1 MIWQRFIMRNDL
13 NWMYQDSFQSERRYG
28 LKRIEVIKKVMVR
41 ATRVL
46 RVYVNVSCKLKIQ
59 ENL

>member
-13 NWMYQDSFQSERRYG
+13 NWMYQDSFQSERRYV
-28 LKRIEVIKKVMVR
+28 LKRIEAIKKVMVR

-46 RVYVNVSCKLKIQ
+46 RV
-59 ENL
+59 